1 MTRQL
6 DLVDF
11 IIAPNVPPVAPT
23 VTDPLSLLP
32 RRSKEWERHVFH
44 VPASEVLI
52 MAPFMWTGVVVEQL
66 RDGRHA
72 DMLLHD
78 GRIDWRDMGRDDF
91 WSGRSR
97 VVILPLPEV
106 RRIHDQWTLA
116 PVISPENPYTFRF
129 ADPPAADRAPTSRL
143 LRKLEKEQS

>member
-1 MTRQL
+1 MQQL

-11 IIAPNVPPVAPT
+11 LAGLPAEPVAAT

-116 PVISPENPYTFRF
+116 PVICPENPYTFRF
-129 ADPPAADRAPTSRL
+129 SDPPAADRAPTARL
-143 LRKLEKEQS
+143 LRKLEKELS